1 MNTDTSTAV
10 LRTTRKV
17 RTRAG
22 KSNASLRRR
31 ILGAS
36 AISLLSL
43 LAIPAAMAAPATFW
57 KGQTDGSW
65 SGLNWASD
73 AAGTSTAA
81 TPTGADNVTFSIT
94 SGAANQGITTLD
106 AGFTIRSLTINDLT
120 PVVISTGTIGA
131 LSISGAAGTG
141 ITVNTGASLTLNA
154 NVRLNDPSDTI
165 AVNGTGTAVINGL
178 LDANVLIKTGTGTLT
193 LTSSSNSQS
202 FTQINAGRLVA
213 ANDGSL
219 GLGGVVFS
227 GGELLVSGATFATP
241 KSIQIGAA
249 ATGRLSNSDTANAA
263 VFGGGIT
270 LGAGST
276 LAIGSAGN
284 TGIVRLS
291 GTGSADATANV
302 SVDFGT
308 LQNGDASGFTQYTSV
323 AQTTTVAAGATLDA
337 GGFNSTILNL
347 QGAGLLT
354 SNPPAVVIE
363 GGNLP
368 LAPGIALIPVT
379 YTIASGN
386 FSGAINDGTTIVN
399 NNAPVT
405 GPGLDVVALVKSGTG
420 GDVLTLTG
428 VSNFSGGTQIQGGT
442 LSFANGSLGTTGT
455 IEFTGN
461 ATLQWNGTNTQ
472 DLSARLK
479 LGDGV
484 NAALDTN
491 GNNVTFANGL
501 QTGESQTAALTK
513 LGDGTLTLGGT
524 NTYSGGTTILQGTV
538 SVATDGALG
547 TGGITFYGG
556 ELLATGQG
564 FFSSKS
570 IVIGDEASGRL
581 SNNNTG
587 GLPAAGAGFNGGIT
601 LGTGSTLA
609 IGSAGNTGIVT
620 LRGIGSTNATTNVSV
635 DFGTLQNGDANG
647 FTQYTSVANTT
658 TVAAGATLDA
668 GGFDS
673 AILNLQG
680 AGTLT
685 SNTPV
690 LAVSNSDPFI
700 SLAPL
705 PPPAVVTY
713 TITSGNFSGAI
724 NDGEQVVTLQ
734 KVGAPDDLLT
744 LTGVSNFSGGTE
756 MNGGI
761 LSFANGSLSTV
772 GEVFFS
778 GTSTLRWEPGNTQDI
793 SSRLVLGNSIN
804 ATFDTNGNNVTFA
817 NAFTFGSEGDGS
829 AAITKAGA
837 GTLTLL
843 APNTYTGGTTI
854 RQGVLSFANDALGT
868 VGTVDFAGNSTLRW
882 EPGNTQDLSARLK
895 IEDGVNATL
904 DTNNNNV
911 TLSNA
916 IQLGASGTG
925 ALTKAG
931 FGTLTLLGDNTYTG
945 GTTILAATIP
955 SGSIIGTLF
964 FVPALQLGNGGT
976 TGSIVGNVVDNGMLI
991 FNRSDDI
998 TFPGIISG
1006 TGAVTKAGA
1015 GMLTLLGDNTYTGE
1029 TMPFTDVTT
1038 ILAGVLQLGNGGTS
1052 GSIVGNVTDNASLIF
1067 NRSDDITFPGI
1078 ISGTGTVTKEGA
1090 GKLTILGANTYQG
1103 GTAIHTGVLFLG
1115 DGSTPGAALGT
1126 GDVTVNISAT
1136 FQLDLANGETFA
1148 NTILNSGHVV
1158 ADDAPGNNYTISG
1171 LITGTGDFTK
1181 TGTNTVTLSHVNDY
1195 TGNTY
1200 VYQGTLS
1207 AGAGTPG
1214 GPGASGPGPFGQNS
1228 AVFVNSGGTLQL
1240 NGFDVSI
1247 ATLVGNPGG
1256 IVQNGSATPA
1266 TLTLAGNPGPGYFN
1280 GIIQDGNASAPLSL
1294 WMAGSG
1300 VQTLAGL
1307 NTYTGTTHVTNGRL
1321 TAGVSNPDGGPGA
1334 FGNNSAVT
1342 VDGPGI
1348 LQTSGHTVAIGS
1360 LAGDAGGIVE
1370 NAGYQP
1376 GNLITGANNSSTT
1389 FAGVI
1394 RDGVAQLAIYTGS
1407 EQSVEP
1413 QAQLDVIYP
1422 SYASPL
1428 SLTKTGTGTQT
1439 LTGTNTYTGGTTI
1452 LGGALQLGN
1461 GGTSGSIVGNVTDNA
1476 LLIFNRSD
1484 DITFPGIIS
1493 GTGAVTKDGAGKLT
1507 IVQPNTYQGGTGVVA
1522 GTLFLGDGITPGAAL
1537 GTGDVRVNANA
1548 TFQLDLAN
1556 NETFANNIVNT
1567 GHVVADDAPVSNYT
1581 ISGLITGTGDFTK
1594 TGGNTVTLSHVN
1606 DYTGN
1611 TYVNQGTLLAGV
1623 GTPGG
1628 PGASGPGPF
1637 GQNSAVF
1644 VNSGGTLQ
1652 LNGFNVSIAA
1662 LLGSPGGIVQNSSL
1676 TPATLTLAGP
1686 FNVGYFDGIIQ
1697 NGDFP
1702 FGTAIAL
1709 SEPLSDAA
1717 PILTPIPGAPLSLWM
1732 AGSGF
1737 QTLAGLNT
1745 YTGTTHV
1752 TNGTL
1757 RAGISNPGG
1766 GPGAFGNNS
1775 AVTVSDSGILETTG
1789 HTVAIGSLA
1798 GNAGG
1803 IVENGAF
1810 QPGNLITGANN
1821 SSTTF
1826 AGLIRDGVFEIFQG
1840 TLVTSLS
1847 FESQTQFAPTT
1858 PAPLSITKTGTGTQI
1873 LSGANTYTGGTTL
1886 REGTLAAG
1894 NAKAFGNGNLT
1905 MTGGTL
1911 MTTGGPLAVNIGA
1924 GNILFTGGTFVAN
1937 VGGLLPAVQH
1947 DQLVTTGTA
1956 NISGGML
1963 TLLQQNGFVLKAG
1976 NQIVLLSA
1984 AGGVA
1989 GGTATGVAVPASQVT
2004 GLSAFSNTALLI
2016 PVVNL
2021 YTTSVIL
2028 EALQGSFAG
2037 LSGFLGMTPNE
2048 IAVAT
2053 ALDSLVAKIG
2063 GKTGVIKELDF
2074 LDGQSF
2080 TQLLADLDKISPEE
2094 LTSIFHLAKSLAN
2107 VQTANIQRRL
2117 EELRSENPEAFAALG
2132 RLGGAGA
2139 SGPVGKRSKAVA
2151 PAEDERWGLWFA
2163 GSGEFTQVGNRTNAA
2178 GFSLDSSGVTAGVDY
2193 RFTDHFAA
2201 GISLGYMNTTAS
2213 LSNGG
2218 KIDADGGRVGA
2229 YATYFDRGFYI
2240 DAAVSGGANGYST
2253 RRTTPNNTVATA
2265 SPQGTEVNLL
2275 LATGYDWKWK
2285 GLTIGPIAS
2294 FQYTNVQ
2301 LNGFTETGGFA
2312 PLSVLT
2318 QNADSART
2326 ALGFHATFD
2335 KKVGRAIIRP
2345 EVRAAWQ
2352 HEFGDTSYSLTS
2364 SFATL
2369 GGSAFTVAGPET
2381 GRDSLLIGAGLS
2393 VLFNDRF
2400 SIYAYYDGEL
2410 LRANYSSHNI
2420 SAGFRY
2426 RF

>member
-1 MNTDTSTAV
+1 VNTTAV
-10 LRTTRKV
+10 LRIARKHRI
-17 RTRAG
+17 RTG
-22 KSNASLRRR
+22 KSSPTLGRR
-31 ILGAS
+31 ILGAGI
-36 AISLLSL
+36 AAL
-43 LAIPAAMAAPATFW
+43 LATVAATSQAATQLWLGLGADGNWTTSGNFSPGAPFTGTEDFQFDGNNYLTTNYRDATLNGNSLTFNV
-57 KGQTDGSW
+57 GAGAFTLNGTMGLTLQAGGVANLSSNLQTIGFLLAPQKTQTWD
-65 SGLNWASD
+65 
-73 AAGTSTAA
+73 AGTAGLHMTGPVFVILGSGPPAVGSVAITV
-81 TPTGADNVTFSIT
+81 TGAGDTTIDGRIVENH
-94 SGAANQGITTLD
+94 SGGFQPGVPHAQG
-106 AGFTIRSLTINDLT
+106 S
-120 PVVISTGTIGA
+120 
-131 LSISGAAGTG
+131 
-141 ITVNTGASLTLNA
+141 
-154 NVRLNDPSDTI
+154 
-165 AVNGTGTAVINGL
+165 
-178 LDANVLIKTGTGTLT
+178 LIKNGTGTLT
-193 LTSSSNSQS
+193 LTNTGIPIPLATFGGGTTLNSGTVSFADGMLGSTGLVDFAGSATLQWYGTNTQDISARLKLEDGVNAGFDTNGNNVTFANALQTGESQS
-202 FTQINAGRLVA
+202 A
-213 ANDGSL
+213 ALTKL
-219 GLGGVVFS
+219 GEGTLTLGGTNTYKGGTTIEGGRIFVTTDGALGTGGITFF
-227 GGELLVSGATFATP
+227 GGELVAYSVSALMPFSSA
-241 KSIQIGAA
+241 KSIEIADG
-249 ATGRLSNSDTANAA
+249 ATGRISNGSGVGTQ
-263 VFGGGIT
+263 VTFSGGIT
-270 LGAGST
+270 LGVGST

-284 TGIVRLS
+284 TGTIVLS
-291 GTGSADATANV
+291 GIGNTNANTFVRVDA
-302 SVDFGT
+302 GT
-308 LQNGDASGFTQYTSV
+308 LQNGDVHGFTQYTSV
-323 AQTTTVAAGATLDA
+323 A
-337 GGFNSTILNL
+337 
-347 QGAGLLT
+347 
-354 SNPPAVVIE
+354 E
-363 GGNLP
+363 
-368 LAPGIALIPVT
+368 
-379 YTIASGN
+379 
-386 FSGAINDGTTIVN
+386 
-399 NNAPVT
+399 
-405 GPGLDVVALVKSGTG
+405 
-420 GDVLTLTG
+420 
-428 VSNFSGGTQIQGGT
+428 
-442 LSFANGSLGTTGT
+442 
-455 IEFTGN
+455 
-461 ATLQWNGTNTQ
+461 
-472 DLSARLK
+472 
-479 LGDGV
+479 
-484 NAALDTN
+484 
-491 GNNVTFANGL
+491 
-501 QTGESQTAALTK
+501 
-513 LGDGTLTLGGT
+513 
-524 NTYSGGTTILQGTV
+524 
-538 SVATDGALG
+538 
-547 TGGITFYGG
+547 
-556 ELLATGQG
+556 
-564 FFSSKS
+564 
-570 IVIGDEASGRL
+570 
-581 SNNNTG
+581 
-587 GLPAAGAGFNGGIT
+587 
-601 LGTGSTLA
+601 
-609 IGSAGNTGIVT
+609 
-620 LRGIGSTNATTNVSV
+620 
-635 DFGTLQNGDANG
+635 
-647 FTQYTSVANTT
+647 TT

-673 AILNLQG
+673 RILNLQG
-680 AGTLT
+680 AGVLLSGTTYSVPVLLLSSAPDSDG
-685 SNTPV
+685 SNPPSAPSLVFINPFVHTPV
-690 LAVSNSDPFI
+690 
-700 SLAPL
+700 
-705 PPPAVVTY
+705 TY
-713 TITSGNFSGAI
+713 AITRGSFSGAI
-724 NDGEQVVTLQ
+724 NDGNHVVALVKDGTETD
-734 KVGAPDDLLT
+734 VLT
-744 LTGVSNFSGGTE
+744 LSGVSHFTGGTE
-756 MNGGI
+756 IQAGT
-761 LSFANGSLSTV
+761 LSFANGSLGTM
-772 GEVFFS
+772 GDVFFS
-778 GTSTLRWEPGNTQDI
+778 GTSTLRWEPGNVQDL
-793 SSRLVLGNSIN
+793 SPRMVLGNGIN

-817 NAFTFGSEGDGS
+817 NAFSFGSEGDGS
-829 AAITKAGA
+829 AGITKAGA
-837 GTLTLL
+837 GTLTMV
-843 APNTYTGGTTI
+843 AANSYTGGTTLK
-854 RQGVLSFANDALGT
+854 QGVLSFANDALGT
-868 VGTVDFAGNSTLRW
+868 TGTVDFAGDSALRW
-882 EPGNTQDLSARLK
+882 ETGNTQDLSGRLK

-904 DTNNNNV
+904 DTNNNNI
-911 TLSNA
+911 TLANA
-916 IQLGASGTG
+916 IQLGQTGTG

-931 FGTLTLLGDNTYTG
+931 AGVLTLLGDNTYTG
-945 GTTILAATIP
+945 GTTILPVVSTGILALGLTNFN
-955 SGSIIGTLF
+955 S
-964 FVPALQLGNGGT
+964 ALQLGNGGT
-976 TGSIVGNVVDNGMLI
+976 TGSIVGNVTDNATLI

-998 TFPGIISG
+998 S
-1006 TGAVTKAGA
+1006 
-1015 GMLTLLGDNTYTGE
+1015 
-1029 TMPFTDVTT
+1029 
-1038 ILAGVLQLGNGGTS
+1038 
-1052 GSIVGNVTDNASLIF
+1052 
-1067 NRSDDITFPGI
+1067 FPGI

-1090 GKLTILGANTYQG
+1090 GKLTI
-1103 GTAIHTGVLFLG
+1103 
-1115 DGSTPGAALGT
+1115 
-1126 GDVTVNISAT
+1126 
-1136 FQLDLANGETFA
+1136 
-1148 NTILNSGHVV
+1148 
-1158 ADDAPGNNYTISG
+1158 
-1171 LITGTGDFTK
+1171 
-1181 TGTNTVTLSHVNDY
+1181 
-1195 TGNTY
+1195 
-1200 VYQGTLS
+1200 
-1207 AGAGTPG
+1207 
-1214 GPGASGPGPFGQNS
+1214 
-1228 AVFVNSGGTLQL
+1228 
-1240 NGFDVSI
+1240 
-1247 ATLVGNPGG
+1247 
-1256 IVQNGSATPA
+1256 VQP
-1266 TLTLAGNPGPGYFN
+1266 
-1280 GIIQDGNASAPLSL
+1280 
-1294 WMAGSG
+1294 
-1300 VQTLAGL
+1300 
-1307 NTYTGTTHVTNGRL
+1307 
-1321 TAGVSNPDGGPGA
+1321 
-1334 FGNNSAVT
+1334 
-1342 VDGPGI
+1342 
-1348 LQTSGHTVAIGS
+1348 
-1360 LAGDAGGIVE
+1360 
-1370 NAGYQP
+1370 
-1376 GNLITGANNSSTT
+1376 
-1389 FAGVI
+1389 
-1394 RDGVAQLAIYTGS
+1394 
-1407 EQSVEP
+1407 
-1413 QAQLDVIYP
+1413 
-1422 SYASPL
+1422 
-1428 SLTKTGTGTQT
+1428 
-1439 LTGTNTYTGGTTI
+1439 NTYTGGTTV
-1452 LGGALQLGN
+1452 A
-1461 GGTSGSIVGNVTDNA
+1461 
-1476 LLIFNRSD
+1476 
-1484 DITFPGIIS
+1484 
-1493 GTGAVTKDGAGKLT
+1493 
-1507 IVQPNTYQGGTGVVA
+1507 A
-1522 GTLFLGDGITPGAAL
+1522 GTLFLGDGFTPGASL
-1537 GTGDVRVNANA
+1537 GTGDVRVSANA
-1548 TFQLDLAN
+1548 TFQLDLAL

-1567 GHVVADDAPVSNYT
+1567 GHVVADDGPVSNYT